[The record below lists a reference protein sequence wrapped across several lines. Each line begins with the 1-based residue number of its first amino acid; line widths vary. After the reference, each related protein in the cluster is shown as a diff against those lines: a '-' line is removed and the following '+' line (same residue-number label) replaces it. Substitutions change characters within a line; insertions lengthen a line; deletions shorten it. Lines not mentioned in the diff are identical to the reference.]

1 MSTKRVASVL
11 KKGFLFQ
18 KKNHGNDL
26 TENDE
31 FHLAIGLNPHRRD
44 WMNPLFPGYLEAS
57 PCFFVDFLLLGFEI
71 ESE

>member
-1 MSTKRVASVL
+1 MSSF
-11 KKGFLFQ
+11 GFEEMFSIS
-18 KKNHGNDL
+18 KKNNVNDL

-31 FHLAIGLNPHRRD
+31 FHLAIGLNPHRRV
-44 WMNPLFPGYLEAS
+44 WMNPLFPVYLEAS